1 MVVRVLFVH
10 FLSICTY
17 GVLNFETMSWF
28 SFVTSTLV
36 SIITYFFGEKYL
48 NFNVLGTCM
57 KSLLLKVVTHL

>member
-1 MVVRVLFVH
+1 MVVRILFVH

-17 GVLNFETMSWF
+17 GVLNFEAMSWF
-28 SFVTSTLV
+28 SFVTSKLV